1 MDPFPLSTPDG
12 TLLLTAPT
20 SADVDRITQLC
31 QEPEI
36 QRWTTVPSP
45 YRRVDAEAFTGQVVP
60 AGWRKDSPTWAVRTV
75 GPDGT
80 ATLVGMVG
88 LEDVKHGKGELG
100 YWLAAEAS
108 GQGIMHRAVGLVLD
122 AGFGQLGLEVV
133 QWRADVPN
141 WASWRVAWHH
151 GFRKEGTVRAL
162 NPSRGQWKDG
172 WIGTLL
178 RTDPRTPFAPWDGP
192 GRASDS
198 EGAAGYTAGAT
209 ATEPTATEPTATE
222 PTATEPTATEPTAT
236 EPTATEPA
244 SSPAVGSPA
253 DGAPSARDP
262 EALVRQFHQTYHL
275 PVVADAP
282 SVDRDRV
289 HMRMAL
295 VAEELAELV
304 EAVYG
309 EAAGAEMAAAFTRAV
324 AADDGTRDTVEAAD
338 ALGDLTYVIY
348 GMALECGIPL
358 EDVLAEIQ
366 ASNLSKLG
374 ADGRPIYREDG
385 KVLKGPGFF
394 PPDVVGVL
402 ARHGY
407 RSPSRH

>member
-1 MDPFPLSTPDG
+1 MDPFSLSTPDG
-12 TLLLTAPT
+12 TVLLTAPT
-20 SADVDRITQLC
+20 AADVDRVTEIC
-31 QEPEI
+31 QDANI
-36 QRWTTVPSP
+36 QHWTTVPSP
-45 YRRVDAEAFTGQVVP
+45 YARHHAEAFVTRVVP
-60 AGWRKDSPTWAVRTV
+60 AGWQKGFPTWAIRTV
-75 GPDGT
+75 GADGAT
-80 ATLVGMVG
+80 TLVGMVG
-88 LEDVKHGKGELG
+88 LDDVSNGKADLG
-100 YWLAAEAS
+100 YWLAEDAR
-108 GQGIMHRAVGLVLD
+108 GRGIMHRAVGLVLD
-122 AGFGQLGLEVV
+122 AGFGQLGLDVV
-133 QWRADVPN
+133 QWRADVLN
-141 WASWRVAWHH
+141 WASWRVAWRH
-151 GFRKEGTVRAL
+151 GFRKEGTVRSL
-162 NPSRGQWKDG
+162 NASRGRWKDG

-178 RTDPRTPFAPWDGP
+178 RDDPRSPVAPWDGP
-192 GRASDS
+192 ERADVAGRAVAGAAPA
-198 EGAAGYTAGAT
+198 GAAGPDAGA
-209 ATEPTATEPTATE
+209 
-222 PTATEPTATEPTAT
+222 
-236 EPTATEPA
+236 
-244 SSPAVGSPA
+244 PAVTM
-253 DGAPSARDP
+253 PSSRDP
-262 EALVRQFHQTYHL
+262 EALVRQFHETYHL

-309 EAAGAEMAAAFTRAV
+309 EAAGAEMSAAFTRAV

-394 PPDVVGVL
+394 SPDVVGVL

-407 RSPSRH
+407 RPARRA